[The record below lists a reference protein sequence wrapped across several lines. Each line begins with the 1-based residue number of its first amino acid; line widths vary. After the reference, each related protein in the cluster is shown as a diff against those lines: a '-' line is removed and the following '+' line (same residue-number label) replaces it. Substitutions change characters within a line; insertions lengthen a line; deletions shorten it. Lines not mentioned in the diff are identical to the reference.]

1 MDKNDVETMLHAL
14 NTFPKAFFVW
24 GILDHNPQ
32 RPAEMEDKLRE
43 EFPYLCEFTFLN
55 RKNFAQYCHRSL
67 KEIVFKDHTYWENDA
82 LQKEVSTWSLI
93 DDSIRPIAGFILAK
107 CIENE
112 VNCESFLASRKNS
125 SSLSNLLSIR
135 IFERLYENKRMS
147 AYDLE
152 DYTHL
157 DSTSVDRHLR
167 KLATNSYVA
176 YEAPSANSEI
186 RKRMIK
192 STIATITPKGRV
204 IFEKIIMPIASIMNG
219 KTYHDKIFRETEP
232 KAMDLIDAMKMYA
245 RALEPNPKGYLTET
259 PLRK

>member
-32 RPAEMEDKLRE
+32 RPSEMEDKLRE

-82 LQKEVSTWSLI
+82 FQKEVSTWSLI

-125 SSLSNLLSIR
+125 SSLSNLLRIQ
-135 IFERLYENKRMS
+135 IFERLYKNERTSVYNL
-147 AYDLE
+147 ANHL
-152 DYTHL
+152 HL
-157 DSTSVDRHLR
+157 DPTSVDRHLL
-167 KLATNSYVA
+167 KLASNNFVVYEAPATNSK
-176 YEAPSANSEI
+176 S

-192 STIATITPKGRV
+192 NTIAAITPKGRV
-204 IFEKIIMPIASIMNG
+204 IFKKIIMPIVSIMNG
-219 KTYHDKIFRETEP
+219 KPYNDKIFREAEP
-232 KAMDLIDAMKMYA
+232 KETALINAMKMYA
-245 RALEPNPKGYLTET
+245 RDLETNLKFDEN
-259 PLRK
+259 